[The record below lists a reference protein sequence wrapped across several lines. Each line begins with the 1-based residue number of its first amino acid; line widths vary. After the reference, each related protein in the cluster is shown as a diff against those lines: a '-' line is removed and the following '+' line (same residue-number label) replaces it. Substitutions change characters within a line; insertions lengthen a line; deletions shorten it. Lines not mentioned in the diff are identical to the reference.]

1 MVIINK
7 QNPLSLSL
15 AFKSNTN
22 QRLAFDYLFKWEKGQ
37 PNKAKRSAEKT
48 EKYKTQKKG

>member
-1 MVIINK
+1 MVRTNN

-22 QRLAFDYLFKWEKGQ
+22 QRLASDYLFKWEKDQ
-37 PNKAKRSAEKT
+37 PNKAKTGAEKT
-48 EKYKTQKKG
+48 EKILKSQ